1 MIQLILRDDVAG
13 LGKRG
18 DIVEVA
24 DGHARNFL
32 LPKGKAIKASEG
44 AVAQAARMRRAR
56 DLRDASDREAATT
69 VASTLVPKV
78 ISVSAK
84 AGVEGKLF
92 GSVTATD
99 IVAAV
104 EQQTGIELDR
114 KVLHIDDQIKTI
126 GQHTV
131 TAALHSDVSF
141 PITLEVV
148 ADD

>member
-1 MIQLILRDDVAG
+1 MIQVILRSDVAG

-32 LPKGKAIKASEG
+32 LPKGKAMKASAG
-44 AVAQAARMRRAR
+44 AVTQAAKMRRAR
-56 DLRDASDREAATT
+56 DLRDASDRDAATT

-78 ISVSAK
+78 ISVTAK
-84 AGVEGKLF
+84 AGAEGKLF
-92 GSVTATD
+92 GSITSSD

-104 EQQTGIELDR
+104 QEQTGIELDR
-114 KVLHIDDQIKTI
+114 KVVNIDEQIKTI

-141 PITLEVV
+141 PITIEVV
-148 ADD
+148 AQD